1 MKRSREVVDHDEPRQ
16 SKQPKYD
23 VGTTTAECLAR
34 DPTYSLV
41 GSYLVI
47 IEDDDGDME
56 FHICTDETSISVY
69 DGQYNL
75 LLTDRPP
82 DHSSFDTPL

>member
-1 MKRSREVVDHDEPRQ
+1 MKRSREVVDHDEPRP

-23 VGTTTAECLAR
+23 TSVAECLAR
-34 DPTYSLV
+34 DPTYSLI

-56 FHICTDETSISVY
+56 FHICTDETSTSVY

-75 LLTDRPP
+75 LLTHP
-82 DHSSFDTPL
+82 T